1 MKPLLYC
8 TAALALAASVG
19 AFALRGNAQPKLDTA
34 LAPCVSSRVDEPPP
48 EPIDCP
54 FCSGDGA
61 LHRVRMI
68 ALERKAVRAL
78 LLVLPR

>member
-19 AFALRGNAQPKLDTA
+19 AFALRGEAHSARAAARAT
-34 LAPCVSSRVDEPPP
+34 RVDDPPP

-54 FCSGDGA
+54 FCGGDGA

-68 ALERKAVRAL
+68 ALERKALRAA